1 MPSLFRFLTVIAIL
15 IALVYA
21 AMFALAEFVTPHQ
34 TEISD
39 RVPLDLPP
47 PGQAP
52 PGQPAKA
59 P

>member
-1 MPSLFRFLTVIAIL
+1 MPSLFRFLIIIAVIIG
-15 IALVYA
+15 LVYA
-21 AMFALAEFVTPHQ
+21 AMFALAEFVTPNQ

-47 PGQAP
+47 S
-52 PGQPAKA
+52 GQPTKT

>member
-1 MPSLFRFLTVIAIL
+1 MPSLFRFLTVIAI
-15 IALVYA
+15 IAGLAYA
-21 AMFALAEFVTPHQ
+21 AMYALAEFVTPKQ

-47 PGQAP
+47 PGQP
-52 PGQPAKA
+52 VKA

>member
-15 IALVYA
+15 VGLAYA
-21 AMFALAEFVTPHQ
+21 AMFALAEFVTPNQ
-34 TEISD
+34 VEISD

-47 PGQAP
+47 A
-52 PGQPAKA
+52 GQPATA